1 MGVTGAL
8 VYTRSRFAQI
18 LEGPDE
24 AVDAIMAKI
33 ARDPRHEQVTVVD
46 VQRPAE
52 RAFGSWSLAYAGGSR
67 YVDKHIAPLLDGGSA
82 RGDEARQL
90 RQLMKALA
98 EER

>member
-8 VYTRSRFAQI
+8 VYTRSNFAQI

-24 AVDAIMAKI
+24 AVDALMAKI
-33 ARDPRHEQVTVVD
+33 ARDPRHDHVTVVD

-52 RAFGSWSLAYAGGSR
+52 RIFDHWSLAYAGGSR
-67 YVDKHIAPLLDGGSA
+67 YVDKHIAPLINGAGG
-82 RGDEARQL
+82 DQARQL

-98 EER
+98 DEA